1 MGTWARY
8 YNCNKYERKKK
19 KDEEEEREEGVNQ
32 YVDR

>member
-8 YNCNKYERKKK
+8 YNCNKYEKNKK